1 MIGQAGIEVLMLG
14 DDLAKVDE
22 IKIALCD
29 RFEFESSANVIIYRI
44 MARKQGTE
52 EGLIE
57 YLDVMLGLG
66 LEFKQLEEKWE
77 GVVVE
82 SIRNVRSSE
91 LRRSLIN
98 KRKLSFKDI
107 REYIRRLDMV
117 EEDVNCYKVKESRE
131 TLKGIEVNKTPLS
144 LNLS

>member
-1 MIGQAGIEVLMLG
+1 
-14 DDLAKVDE
+14 
-22 IKIALCD
+22 
-29 RFEFESSANVIIYRI
+29 

-91 LRRSLIN
+91 LKRSIIN
-98 KRKLSFKDI
+98 KRELSFKDI
-107 REYIRRLDMV
+107 RERYKKAGYGRRGCEL
-117 EEDVNCYKVKESRE
+117 
-131 TLKGIEVNKTPLS
+131 L
-144 LNLS
+144 